1 MHGFHGNVNNTIA
14 NAPVF
19 ANLKPHGLLRLHGQ
33 EAQAAPYRW
42 LGLPKQG
49 SSKAGAGFI
58 KKCKQN
64 NSKSKVFL
72 RNRKAGAP
80 LGCLGKQSLALY
92 AGASKLKDRCLVG
105 NEK

>member
-1 MHGFHGNVNNTIA
+1 M
-14 NAPVF
+14 
-19 ANLKPHGLLRLHGQ
+19 GLLECMVKR
-33 EAQAAPYRW
+33 
-42 LGLPKQG
+42 PKQPQIG
-49 SSKAGAGFI
+49 GLGRLSKGAQRPVQDLLRNVS
-58 KKCKQN
+58 KN